1 MSYLKKISRIISRL
15 YRQLPYQ
22 VAFITIGVVCLS
34 SLGVY
39 YFESSTADPNIH
51 SIWDGIWWAVVTM
64 GTVGYGD
71 KYPITFGGR
80 LVGLTLIVFGVGLM
94 SLFTATIA
102 SIFVERRM
110 KEGRGLETIKEKDH
124 IVICGWNQHTE
135 DVLKGL
141 TMYGSMG
148 ERTIALINELSV
160 DEIDPLRLRHH
171 KFNLRFLR
179 GDFVHEDVLRRANIG
194 KAAFALIMA
203 DLSGGRSSD
212 KVDERTILA
221 SLTIESIAPNVKTIA
236 EVVNAENKPHLR
248 RAGVDEI
255 IVRGEHVGSL
265 LASAIN
271 SPGLPRV
278 FYSMVSLGETNKLW
292 RVAIPKQF
300 VGKTFQELSGH
311 FRKKQHAILIGILRE
326 KKAMKLDDLL
336 SDNTSAI
343 DTFIREKIKE
353 SKKDF
358 YYERDEAKA
367 VINPD
372 DDYVISHDD
381 YAVILSRTLPDR

>member
-1 MSYLKKISRIISRL
+1 MPYLTKISKIVNRL

-22 VAFITIGVVCLS
+22 VAFITIGVVCLG

-39 YFESSTADPNIH
+39 YFESQTADPNIQ
-51 SIWDGIWWAVVTM
+51 SVWDGIWWAVVTM

-141 TMYGSMG
+141 TIYGSMG
-148 ERTIALINELSV
+148 EKTIVLINELSV
-160 DEIDPLRLRHH
+160 DEIDSLRLKHD
-171 KFNLRFLR
+171 KFSLKFLR

-236 EVVNAENKPHLR
+236 EVINGENKPHLR

-300 VGKTFQELSGH
+300 VGKPFHDLSSY
-311 FRKKQHAILIGILRE
+311 FRKKQHAILIGILKE

-336 SDNTSAI
+336 SDNSSAI
-343 DTFIREKIKE
+343 DTFIREKIRE

-372 DDYVISHDD
+372 DEYIIGHDD
-381 YAVILSRTLPDR
+381 YAVILSRTVPER